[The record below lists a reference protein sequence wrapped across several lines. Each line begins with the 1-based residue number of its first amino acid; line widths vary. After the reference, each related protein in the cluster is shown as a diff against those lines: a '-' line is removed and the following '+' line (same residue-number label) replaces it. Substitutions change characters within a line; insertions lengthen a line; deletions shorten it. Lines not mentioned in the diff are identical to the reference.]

1 MSNGLMP
8 NSDLRKN
15 TLSAKFGYKL
25 NDKLTANVYSTL
37 TLQNVKG
44 RNETGY
50 SDNILSGFRQ
60 WWQTN
65 VDVLEQK
72 DVYFNSGG
80 LNDIGIEI
88 LEQMEVH
95 FIGIIHI
102 FKDTRIINQMI
113 KLEIFLMLL

>member
-72 DVYFNSGG
+72 MY
-80 LNDIGIEI
+80 I
-88 LEQMEVH
+88 LIREV
-95 FIGIIHI
+95 
-102 FKDTRIINQMI
+102 
-113 KLEIFLMLL
+113 